1 MSKKLPDLKPCPF
14 CGGRPRKSVMTS
26 FCGSIYIAT
35 VKCEKCG
42 IEKKL
47 AYSPGTVNKPKNA
60 EATALRLAGKEW
72 NRRAGENHKRGVQ
85 E

>member
-1 MSKKLPDLKPCPF
+1 MPDLKPCPF
-14 CGGRPRKSVMTS
+14 CGGKPASSVMTS
-26 FCGSIYIAT
+26 FGGAIYIAT

-42 IEKKL
+42 ITKKM
-47 AYSPGTVNKPKNA
+47 AYSPGKINKPKNA
-60 EATALRLAGKEW
+60 VSTALRLVGKEW